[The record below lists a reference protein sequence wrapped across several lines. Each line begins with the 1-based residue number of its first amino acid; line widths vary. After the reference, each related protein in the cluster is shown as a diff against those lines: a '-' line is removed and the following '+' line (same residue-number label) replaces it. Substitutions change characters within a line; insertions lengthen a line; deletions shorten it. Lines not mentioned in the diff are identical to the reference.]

1 MYTMGVAEGEER
13 GKGAAKMFEEI
24 MTEKCLKSDEKTLI
38 YGQETQ

>member
-24 MTEKCLKSDEKTLI
+24 MTENVLNLMKKH
-38 YGQETQ
+38 